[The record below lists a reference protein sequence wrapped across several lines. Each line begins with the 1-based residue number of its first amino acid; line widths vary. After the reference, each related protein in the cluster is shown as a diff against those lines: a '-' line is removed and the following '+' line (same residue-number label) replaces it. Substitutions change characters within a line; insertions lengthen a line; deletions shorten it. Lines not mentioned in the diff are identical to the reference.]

1 MVALARGRLMR
12 ATTAAALSLHDRG
25 LWVIPAVGDDGKS
38 PGGVVRGFQKWS
50 RRPGRDSLADLF
62 KKHTGCTIALLVG
75 HCGLVVVDCDSDAAL
90 EVAEYRFGPSPIL
103 VRTPS
108 GRGGHL
114 YYEAPDHPVR
124 QANLRLSDGLAI
136 DIKAGKG
143 AVVIVPPS
151 VRPSTGVAY
160 RFERGSWDDLSHLPV
175 FRDMKRHTDAPNDS
189 TERRNWT
196 LFLRCLRL
204 VRDCE
209 TVGELENKAL
219 IVNETDFAETLGVAE
234 VEKIVGSAWK
244 IQSEGRNMVGRGRQV
259 VTPEARF
266 ELLADKPDA
275 LALDMRIRFHHERRR
290 DRFAASPKAMA
301 VAHVMPGWTA
311 QRYRHARNVLVERGV
326 WVVLKEGGKGP
337 RDPYEYG
344 FADRSPTPAKG
355 HEIRPNTNKTPRP
368 SVLPPGLRERK
379 AA

>member
-1 MVALARGRLMR
+1 MPD
-12 ATTAAALSLHDRG
+12 TTAAALSLYDRG
-25 LWVIPAVGDDGKS
+25 LWVIPAAGDDGKS
-38 PGGVVRGFQKWS
+38 VAGVARHFQKWS
-50 RRPGRDSLADLF
+50 RRPGREMVAGLF
-62 KKHTGCTIALLVG
+62 KKHVGCTIALLVG
-75 HCGLVVVDCDSDAAL
+75 HCGLVVVDCDSNEAL
-90 EVAEYRFGPSPIL
+90 EAAKHLFGPSPIL

-114 YYEAPDHPVR
+114 YYKPPAAPVR
-124 QANLRLSDGLAI
+124 QANLRRSHGLAI

-151 VRPSTGVAY
+151 ARPSTGAAY
-160 RFERGSWDDLSHLPV
+160 RFERGSWDDLPDLPV
-175 FRDMKRHTDAPNDS
+175 FRGARRNTDAHDDS
-189 TERRNWT
+189 TGQRNST

-204 VRDCE
+204 ARDCE

-219 IVNETDFAETLGVAE
+219 IVNETDFAEPLGITE
-234 VEKIVGSAWK
+234 VEKIVRSAWK
-244 IQSEGRNMVGRGRQV
+244 IQSDGRNMVGRGRQV

-266 ELLADKPDA
+266 ELLADEPDA
-275 LALDMRIRFHHERRR
+275 LVLDMRMRLHHERWH
-290 DRFAASPKAMA
+290 DRFVASPKAMA

-311 QRYRHARNVLVERGV
+311 QRYRDARDVLVERGV

-337 RDPYEYG
+337 HDPYEYG

-355 HEIRPNTNKTPRP
+355 REIRPNTNKTPLP
-368 SVLPPGLRERK
+368 SPLPPGLQDSKLSSVAREQK